1 METETITTISKALG
15 LPRPFLNE
23 RNQAFT
29 PLETWQKLTT
39 FIATQVV
46 NIKPIGYYR
55 TLESIT
61 IYVFECSIDDTRNL
75 KRASW
80 KIYRRYRQFQK
91 YCTYSLDAGIDRSV
105 RVPRLSQAYF
115 KILYAQHCKDR
126 LVKLHQWL
134 EEIVKKTQHY
144 CQLVQQKQERQEKEK
159 FQALQQQ
166 RVAQLEK
173 KVAKKM
179 QYPGNNHGMSDATGD
194 SVAMSS
200 MSTSRLQRSS
210 RMNSTAST
218 RRRSSVNLKT
228 IEQRGDPV
236 LYMLRTDKAEALPV
250 MMLSCFLFAGANCP
264 FPHVFRG
271 MPSFALAM
279 EELNVQLTQVAPA
292 AYPSKLQNSLT
303 TRAGLGLRLT
313 PSYEQDRQF
322 LGATVAGFLRDQDE
336 LDPALV
342 DVRVGARLVRVNG
355 VDVDDTIEQRG
366 DPVLYMLR
374 TDKAEALP
382 VMMLSCFLFAG
393 ANCPFP
399 HVFRGMP
406 SFALA
411 MEELNV
417 QLTQVAPAA
426 YPSKLQN
433 SLTTRAGLGLRL
445 TPSHEQDRQFLGATV
460 AGFLRDQDE
469 LDPALVDVRVG
480 ARLVRVN
487 GVDVDDVPFDQVLI
501 QLRSLGLPLRLRFV
515 YNPNLNHKRSSL
527 VTPQSSVNAT
537 SAAELS
543 SGRKKV
549 TSSVSGEC
557 GSGNSAESQG
567 VICKPFSNP
576 SHRSYSV
583 DAPRSQLGLFGS
595 VFGDLFGGGSGSD
608 ANKALGSNSVN
619 GTGIVSA
626 TCKRRGETADMA
638 SGYHSLLKGS
648 GSALFSWD
656 DISGG
661 SRDLI
666 LRGFFTYLPPSLLRE
681 LVQKRRA
688 ESKAKAFLPEYDS
701 SESDD
706 SDEYECME
714 NKTANLGRKAQG
726 VWSTATGPIG
736 LSFRSCKFCDVEA
749 TILEMPPV
757 FFSSRRE
764 HQGSEKRLCKG
775 FVLVSI
781 NNESTFGASFAITVK
796 RLRSASRPTSL
807 CFRWYKDFSP
817 FVETEVAVSN
827 GSSIPRSP
835 SLMKPHEIG
844 ANAFVN
850 NLDCVTE
857 AQIDLSNSL
866 QLALME
872 NASIRDEIGI
882 LQDAHRELR
891 LSHERAAER
900 ERCLQTNIEQSDA
913 VITKLK
919 EEVEMQRQELEKSR
933 IRTQEAEAELATNKR
948 EYETMLEKAQE
959 IAKARLAE
967 HEEQLVKE
975 SNRSIENAKYLA
987 ERRARKML
995 EVAANESQRKHE
1007 EYLQKLAEEH
1017 SEEVE
1022 SLMQQVAVWR
1032 HQVEVL
1038 TEAEKRNYAALVSN
1052 GVNPY
1057 GDYQRSRFSRS
1068 NADSPFADLRGAGI
1082 SDIYRRQG
1090 IAQDSSVDAN
1100 AVKWR
1105 DDSPGDDENK
1115 NKPHSFSRT
1124 SDHALHSNKGT
1135 FWNRVVSLLAT
1146 D

>member
-126 LVKLHQWL
+126 LVELHQWL

-200 MSTSRLQRSS
+200 MSTSKLQKSS

-218 RRRSSVNLKT
+218 RRRSSVSLKT

-355 VDVDDTIEQRG
+355 VDVDD
-366 DPVLYMLR
+366 
-374 TDKAEALP
+374 
-382 VMMLSCFLFAG
+382 
-393 ANCPFP
+393 
-399 HVFRGMP
+399 
-406 SFALA
+406 
-411 MEELNV
+411 
-417 QLTQVAPAA
+417 
-426 YPSKLQN
+426 
-433 SLTTRAGLGLRL
+433 
-445 TPSHEQDRQFLGATV
+445 
-460 AGFLRDQDE
+460 
-469 LDPALVDVRVG
+469 
-480 ARLVRVN
+480 
-487 GVDVDDVPFDQVLI
+487 VPFDQVLI

-557 GSGNSAESQG
+557 VSGNSAESQG

-595 VFGDLFGGGSGSD
+595 VFGDLFSGGSGSD

-638 SGYHSLLKGS
+638 SGSLLKGS

-681 LVQKRRA
+681 LFQKRRA

-701 SESDD
+701 NESDD

-817 FVETEVAVSN
+817 FVETEVAMSN

-1068 NADSPFADLRGAGI
+1068 NADSPFADLRGVGI

-1115 NKPHSFSRT
+1115 DKPHSFTRT